1 MSKLTASLQRTWRES
16 GAGRWFYAKDAGE
29 QKILTIVAVI
39 VAISLLWLLLW
50 KPIADWRAEADNRFQ
65 NAQATLSWMQAN
77 EQRARA
83 SAGVSATAGG
93 DRSLVPLLTRAAQS
107 LGLKLNRLQPRSD
120 GGVTVSIEGQT
131 FDKLLAWVAGLQE
144 NNAVVVSKVSINHK
158 DVPGLV
164 DAQLDLN

>member
-1 MSKLTASLQRTWRES
+1 MSQLTATISRSWKES
-16 GAGRWFYAKDAGE
+16 GAGRWFYAKEPSE
-29 QKILTIVAVI
+29 QKILSLVAAV

-50 KPIADWRAEADNRFQ
+50 KPVSDWQAKADNRFE
-65 NAQATLSWMQAN
+65 NAQATLSWMRAN

-83 SAGVSATAGG
+83 TAGVSTPTGG
-93 DRSLVPLLTRAAQS
+93 DRSLVPLLTRAAQG

-144 NNAVVVSKVSINHK
+144 NNSVVVTKVSINHK
-158 DVPGLV
+158 DIPGLV